1 MIKSNSIS
9 VDEFEDSYHYTVPT
23 LGKLLKSFHFFD
35 QANFS
40 ENGLLS
46 QISNQHLY
54 QIMMTFC
61 NLMEVELKPKA
72 GAVTSAST
80 FLKDPCMQK
89 MAASD
94 ADAIVNRMGLF

>member
-9 VDEFEDSYHYTVPT
+9 VDDFEDSYQYTVPT

-46 QISNQHLY
+46 QISN
-54 QIMMTFC
+54 
-61 NLMEVELKPKA
+61 
-72 GAVTSAST
+72 
-80 FLKDPCMQK
+80 
-89 MAASD
+89 
-94 ADAIVNRMGLF
+94 